1 MPENDQGGCA
11 MSSPDQDS
19 LRRHL
24 DGTEYP
30 CGRDELLRRAA
41 AAGGGDAVLGSL
53 GGLPHSDRYADFD
66 AVWEA
71 VSAKHIG
78 GAP

>member
-1 MPENDQGGCA
+1 MPA
-11 MSSPDQDS
+11 PDRPS
-19 LRRHL
+19 LEQHL
-24 DGTEYP
+24 AETQYP

-41 AAGGGDAVLGSL
+41 AAGGGDSVLGSL
-53 GGLPHSDRYADFD
+53 GGLPDSGRYDDFD

-71 VSAKHIG
+71 VSARHIG

>member
-1 MPENDQGGCA
+1 MPA
-11 MSSPDQDS
+11 PDRTDLEQ
-19 LRRHL
+19 HL
-24 DGTEYP
+24 SETEYP

-41 AAGGGDAVLGSL
+41 AAGGGDSVLGSL
-53 GGLPHSDRYADFD
+53 GGLPHSDRYDDFD

-78 GAP
+78 GAPR

>member
-1 MPENDQGGCA
+1 MPAPDR
-11 MSSPDQDS
+11 SSLEQ
-19 LRRHL
+19 HL
-24 DGTEYP
+24 AATEYP

-41 AAGGGDAVLGSL
+41 AAGGGDSVLGFL
-53 GGLPHSDRYADFD
+53 GGLPEGDRYPDFD

-71 VSAKHIG
+71 VSAKRVR

>member
-1 MPENDQGGCA
+1 
-11 MSSPDQDS
+11 MSAPDRSS
-19 LRRHL
+19 LEQHL
-24 DGTEYP
+24 AGTRYP

-41 AAGGGDAVLGSL
+41 AAGGGDAVLGCL
-53 GGLPHSDRYADFD
+53 GGLPDRDRYDDFA

-71 VSAKHIG
+71 VSAKHVG

>member
-1 MPENDQGGCA
+1 MPAPDR
-11 MSSPDQDS
+11 SSLEQ
-19 LRRHL
+19 HL
-24 DGTEYP
+24 ADTEYP

-41 AAGGGDAVLGSL
+41 ATGGGDSVLGSL
-53 GGLPHSDRYADFD
+53 GGLSEGDQYENFD

>member
-1 MPENDQGGCA
+1 
-11 MSSPDQDS
+11 MSGPDRPS
-19 LRRHL
+19 LEKHL
-24 DGTEYP
+24 ADAEYP

-41 AAGGGDAVLGSL
+41 AEGGGDSVLGSL
-53 GGLPHSDRYADFD
+53 GGLSEGDRYENFD
-66 AVWEA
+66 AVWAA

>member
-1 MPENDQGGCA
+1 MSAPERT
-11 MSSPDQDS
+11 S
-19 LRRHL
+19 LEHHL
-24 DGTEYP
+24 AETRYP

-41 AAGGGDAVLGSL
+41 ASGGGDSVLGPL
-53 GGLPHSDRYADFD
+53 GGLPDGDRYDDFD

>member
-1 MPENDQGGCA
+1 
-11 MSSPDQDS
+11 
-19 LRRHL
+19 
-24 DGTEYP
+24 
-30 CGRDELLRRAA
+30 
-41 AAGGGDAVLGSL
+41 VLGSL
-53 GGLPHSDRYADFD
+53 GGLPDSDRYENFD

>member
-1 MPENDQGGCA
+1 
-11 MSSPDQDS
+11 MSAADRTS
-19 LRRHL
+19 LEQHL
-24 DGTEYP
+24 AETEYP

-41 AAGGGDAVLGSL
+41 AAGGGDSVLGSL
-53 GGLPHSDRYADFD
+53 GGLPGDDRYENFD

>member
-1 MPENDQGGCA
+1 MP
-11 MSSPDQDS
+11 DS
-19 LRRHL
+19 DRTSLEQHL
-24 DGTEYP
+24 AETEYP

-41 AAGGGDAVLGSL
+41 AAGGGDSVLGSL
-53 GGLPHSDRYADFD
+53 GGLPGSDRYDDFD

>member
-1 MPENDQGGCA
+1 
-11 MSSPDQDS
+11 MSAPDRSS
-19 LRRHL
+19 LEKHL
-24 DGTEYP
+24 AEAEYP
-30 CGRDELLRRAA
+30 CGREELLRRAA
-41 AAGGGDAVLGSL
+41 AAGGGDSVLGSL
-53 GGLPHSDRYADFD
+53 GGLPDTDRYHDFD

>member
-1 MPENDQGGCA
+1 
-11 MSSPDQDS
+11 MSAPDRSS
-19 LRRHL
+19 LEQHL
-24 DGTEYP
+24 TATEYP
-30 CGRDELLRRAA
+30 CGREELLRRAA
-41 AAGGGDAVLGSL
+41 ATGGGDAVLGSL
-53 GGLPHSDRYADFD
+53 GGLSDSDRYENFD

>member
-1 MPENDQGGCA
+1 MPA
-11 MSSPDQDS
+11 PDRNS
-19 LRRHL
+19 LEQHL
-24 DGTEYP
+24 SDTEYP

-41 AAGGGDAVLGSL
+41 AAGGGDSVLGSL
-53 GGLPHSDRYADFD
+53 GGLPGGDRYENFD
-66 AVWEA
+66 AVWTA